1 MESAERVMVQEE
13 EDKER
18 GKCWFIQIEKFA

>member
-1 MESAERVMVQEE
+1 MESDERVVGQEE

-18 GKCWFIQIEKFA
+18 GKRWFIQIEKFA